1 MACDVKIQITS
12 WQDKKDEYGRINRTK
27 DTNNTNIFSGL
38 SENQELT
45 LDMVAD
51 YIMQLPKSKRANLA
65 SLLRDAVQV
74 QITEK
79 NYEMRFVSNITPS
92 DLLTKYPDLQKEYE
106 DLDVDLNDNYTLVF
120 AKSLRINNNDYF
132 GKWLDPDG
140 NPIFFIRN
148 KFGAMRFL
156 NYLKA
161 KQAIKK
167 NLDTIKLTDQEA
179 AELEAIKAKYKQND
193 INKLLLTYLDSA
205 KEFKS
210 FKNKDGKV
218 ISTAKFLDTYISRL
232 IGISGSN
239 KSGVYMALY
248 NEADVDNKGYNKF
261 NWKFNS
267 TNLFKVLKVYYED
280 ALKEIGVESAEDFKK
295 LSNERISQ
303 LINELFSTDVK
314 LMQAKVQKITG
325 GEEKEKESAS
335 QEKNITQGTIKAT
348 WQIIKKQRL

>member
-167 NLDTIKLTDQEA
+167 NLDIVKLTDSEIT
-179 AELEAIKAKYKQND
+179 ELEAIKAKYKQND
-193 INKLLLTYLDSA
+193 TSKLLLTYLDSA

-210 FKNKDGKV
+210 FKD
-218 ISTAKFLDTYISRL
+218 
-232 IGISGSN
+232 
-239 KSGVYMALY
+239 KS
-248 NEADVDNKGYNKF
+248 
-261 NWKFNS
+261 
-267 TNLFKVLKVYYED
+267 
-280 ALKEIGVESAEDFKK
+280 
-295 LSNERISQ
+295 
-303 LINELFSTDVK
+303 
-314 LMQAKVQKITG
+314 
-325 GEEKEKESAS
+325 
-335 QEKNITQGTIKAT
+335 
-348 WQIIKKQRL
+348 